1 MQPVPTSESCTT
13 CTVLILLLVVVVVAV
28 VVVVVVAV
36 AVVVVLVVVVAVA
49 VVVVLVLVLVFV
61 VVLVASVPLVTF
73 SDALSS
79 LPLGSAHHPIEK
91 NTPSR
96 RPKRLAQQP
105 PPPLMFPPA
114 KCLLHHCWSVRQL
127 GDQRMSWV
135 SPKNEGFTVYRK
147 VCCTCSSGPP
157 TIGQFKTCC
166 SMGSQEFWGAPILRQ
181 APLLSFPPA
190 IRSTFSPIL
199 FDADMP
205 WGKLV
210 HGNGN
215 DSTFVW

>member
-1 MQPVPTSESCTT
+1 MYHLYCTYSSC
-13 CTVLILLLVVVVVAV
+13 CCCCCCSCSCSYFCSCFCCRPCCFCSPCHL
-28 VVVVVVAV
+28 
-36 AVVVVLVVVVAVA
+36 
-49 VVVVLVLVLVFV
+49 
-61 VVLVASVPLVTF
+61 

-96 RPKRLAQQP
+96 RPKRLARQP
-105 PPPLMFPPA
+105 PSPLMFPPA

-135 SPKNEGFTVYRK
+135 SPKNEGFTVYRN

-166 SMGSQEFWGAPILRQ
+166 
-181 APLLSFPPA
+181 
-190 IRSTFSPIL
+190 
-199 FDADMP
+199 
-205 WGKLV
+205 
-210 HGNGN
+210 
-215 DSTFVW
+215 